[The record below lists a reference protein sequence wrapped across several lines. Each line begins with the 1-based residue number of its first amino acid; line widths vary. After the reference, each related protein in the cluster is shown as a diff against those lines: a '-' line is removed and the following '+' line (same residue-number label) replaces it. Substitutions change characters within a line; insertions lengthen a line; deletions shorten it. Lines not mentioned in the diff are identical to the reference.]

1 MNLAGAPCAAAP
13 VEGVVVRPKFAF
25 VVVLALI
32 AAAGCAKRPET
43 VKRYALT
50 GKVVSTDVKASRL
63 VVDHKAIPGFMEA
76 MIMPY
81 RAKDAASL
89 QSLAPGDEISADV
102 VVAGSDYWLENI
114 RVTKKNTSAKPQ
126 ALEFRNPQAG
136 DEVPNFTLTNQSG
149 QRITLNR
156 YRGKVLL
163 LTFIY
168 TRCPFPDFCPRISGL
183 FAEVN
188 RAMLQSPATA
198 DRTHLLSV
206 SFDPAHDTPAV
217 LRKYGAGYVGNSPAK
232 GFAHWEFAVPPTKYE
247 LQRMAKFFGL
257 SYEADSGLI
266 THSLSTTVIGPDG
279 RIVRWY
285 HGGDWKPDDIMRD
298 VEQALRPVG

>member
-1 MNLAGAPCAAAP
+1 MIQ
-13 VEGVVVRPKFAF
+13 RKFAF
-25 VVVLALI
+25 VMVLALI

-43 VKRYALT
+43 VKRYALS

-63 VVDHKAIPGFMEA
+63 RVDHKAIPGFMEA
-76 MIMPY
+76 MIMSFPV
-81 RAKDAASL
+81 KDAASL

-102 VVAGSDYWLENI
+102 VVAGRDFWLENI
-114 RVTKKNTSAKPQ
+114 RVTKKNAGAEPQ
-126 ALEFRNPQAG
+126 ALEFRIPQPG
-136 DEVPNFTLTNQSG
+136 DEVPNFALTNQSG
-149 QRITLNR
+149 QHITLHR

-168 TRCPFPDFCPRISGL
+168 TRCPLPDFCPRISGL

-188 RAMLQSPATA
+188 RALLQSPATA
-198 DRTHLLSV
+198 SRTHLLSV

-217 LRKYGAGYVGNSPAK
+217 LRNYGAAYVGNPPAK
-232 GFAHWEFAVPPTKYE
+232 GFGHWEFAVPGEKDE

-257 SYEADSGLI
+257 TYESDSGLI